1 MLVPKKCNF
10 PIISFPPPGTTSQMW
25 AITGCS
31 TPTLDDPGCGVNG
44 PQETR
49 FHVSVEGWTL
59 GYALTW
65 EKIQSDYPSTAPINL
80 GNMGYDGAAG
90 QYVSANLVDETYDTT
105 GIALDF
111 YRSYDSRFRNVSEY
125 FDPIIAF
132 NTSDFQ
138 TCEESRFSNVA
149 MMQTYLEVTGDLDG
163 VETVNGKLRAKCFS
177 GHFWLPPSCRQ
188 DVSRCLVFITVDP
201 GYDLA
206 TMMQRA
212 TIWKMPVVPA
222 VVKEKPP
229 SRPKRNE
236 FRQNLGYLQVVPG
249 QAGAEVSEEKR
260 TI

>member
-1 MLVPKKCNF
+1 MSGDLARSIPVVMVRLKIGILGLSISTYFPVPPDF
-10 PIISFPPPGTTSQMW
+10 PNISCPPPGTTSQMW

-80 GNMGYDGAAG
+80 GNMGYDGISG
-90 QYVSANLVDETYDTT
+90 QYVSANLVDETYNTT
-105 GIALDF
+105 GIALDL
-111 YRSYDSRFRNVSEY
+111 YRSYDSRFRNVSGY
-125 FDPIIAF
+125 FDPITAF

-149 MMQTYLEVTGDLDG
+149 LMQTYLEVTGDLDG
-163 VETVNGKLRAKCFS
+163 VETVDGKLRAKCFS

-188 DVSRCLVFITVDP
+188 DVSRCLVFITVNP
-201 GYDLA
+201 GYGVSH
-206 TMMQRA
+206 MMLRA

-222 VVKEKPP
+222 VVKEKTL
-229 SRPKRNE
+229 E
-236 FRQNLGYLQVVPG
+236 LG
-249 QAGAEVSEEKR
+249 EKE
-260 TI
+260 